1 MYFLTGRQ
9 RSLEAIPK
17 AAFIFRN
24 SIAIILNRYFGASR
38 VGSCCRTGS
47 APDRQKRMLVPFV
60 GTNRKQASW
69 NNLASDAVLKSMK
82 DSTQP
87 WDQAIVTGPAPDLGE
102 SAFSSI
108 VAAGG
113 GSYVGV
119 LKEIPD
125 KMESLVLFN
134 SLRTRTTLAIPISH
148 LTVEAVRE
156 HLAESDAAFAGVDAK

>member
-1 MYFLTGRQ
+1 M
-9 RSLEAIPK
+9 P
-17 AAFIFRN
+17 
-24 SIAIILNRYFGASR
+24 
-38 VGSCCRTGS
+38 
-47 APDRQKRMLVPFV
+47 VPFV
-60 GTNRKQASW
+60 GTNRKETSW
-69 NNLASDAVLKSMK
+69 NKHASDAVLKSMK

-87 WDQAIVTGPAPDLGE
+87 RNHAIVTGSAPDLGE
-102 SAFSSI
+102 SAFCSI

-134 SLRTRTTLAIPISH
+134 SPRTRTTLAIPISH

-156 HLAESDAAFAGVDAK
+156 HLAESDAAFAGVDVK